1 MKRFSAGTTGAA
13 TSSVLS
19 KQKVVRIPREWKPIV
34 DACTKGRPLRP
45 VQGKA
50 LLQFRMLDSR
60 RHMVVCAPTNSGKSL
75 IGHLA
80 LFEALLAGKR
90 AVLLEPLRS
99 LAQEKADE
107 LTELLLTLS
116 ASLRKVNLCLTTGDY
131 RLENSTFHDPA
142 PDRGE
147 MVIAT
152 PERFEAILRNPANQ
166 AWVDSIG
173 CVVVDEAH
181 LIGSPRRGP
190 TLELLIATLLSSK
203 LPPRLILLTATA
215 GQPERLSEWL
225 KPCDLVQEN
234 CRTPPLCTDVWSLE
248 EAEDIDTVLSQSISE
263 TLSDPCASVLI
274 FVYKRASANA
284 LAAFVRKSLSIPAD
298 AYHSGLTAEQRGEIR
313 HRFSD
318 GRLRCVVTT
327 SALAMGVNLPA
338 THVFVRDTTFFGH
351 GALGTDEIL
360 QMVGRAGR
368 GDRDG
373 HAVVMLRASDT
384 WTGLEL
390 ANALRTQDLPPLRS
404 AFDPAFTKRTFP
416 GQEDDSGVAA
426 QAIASCL
433 SRCGDK
439 GLSLADLNLILA
451 NSLAGPALTR
461 RIEPALRWLEDPAR
475 VLAYCA
481 EDQNHHLTVLG
492 LRGVRSVLPLGYVSG
507 LGQLVRD
514 LMWLDPTDRMLSQW
528 SALDHLLVMTLL
540 SDRSP
545 GLRRFSSK
553 LAEQIDGW
561 HESRIHLDKSLLF
574 REWIHGAEGSSR
586 SDELF
591 GSLGLCSNHRDKMAS
606 SHHKN
611 SYLAMLGAIL
621 LDERSRGVPVV
632 DLERRWGIT
641 GLEGMQES
649 WRDTALWLLA
659 GQAQIFELRT
669 FYHHLV
675 EHCEADRERVQ
686 RVKKQL
692 RIIRHQTFDLMER
705 IKYCSALGP
714 LMRGVRG
721 MLSSSSTQ
729 SVGPGTIKRL
739 EEAGLHTFADVA
751 ALDVEAMVGLGVQR
765 RYAKQIRAYV
775 RRRLR

>member
-1 MKRFSAGTTGAA
+1 
-13 TSSVLS
+13 
-19 KQKVVRIPREWKPIV
+19 
-34 DACTKGRPLRP
+34 
-45 VQGKA
+45 
-50 LLQFRMLDSR
+50 
-60 RHMVVCAPTNSGKSL
+60 
-75 IGHLA
+75 
-80 LFEALLAGKR
+80 
-90 AVLLEPLRS
+90 
-99 LAQEKADE
+99 
-107 LTELLLTLS
+107 
-116 ASLRKVNLCLTTGDY
+116 
-131 RLENSTFHDPA
+131 
-142 PDRGE
+142 
-147 MVIAT
+147 
-152 PERFEAILRNPANQ
+152 
-166 AWVDSIG
+166 
-173 CVVVDEAH
+173 
-181 LIGSPRRGP
+181 
-190 TLELLIATLLSSK
+190 
-203 LPPRLILLTATA
+203 
-215 GQPERLSEWL
+215 
-225 KPCDLVQEN
+225 
-234 CRTPPLCTDVWSLE
+234 VWSLE
-248 EAEDIDTVLSQSISE
+248 EADDVDTVLSQSISK
-263 TLSDPCASVLI
+263 TLSDPFASVLI

-284 LAAFVRKSLSIPAD
+284 LATFVQKSLSIPAG
-298 AYHSGLTAEQRGEIR
+298 AYHSGMTAEQRREIR

-373 HAVVMLRASDT
+373 HAVVLLRASDS

-404 AFDPAFTKRTFP
+404 AFDPVFTKRSVP
-416 GQEDDSGVAA
+416 GHEDDSGVAA

-433 SRCGDK
+433 SRCGEK
-439 GLSLADLNLILA
+439 GLSLADLNLILG

-475 VLAYCA
+475 VLAYCG
-481 EDQNHHLTVLG
+481 EDQHHHLTVLG

-514 LMWLDPTDRMLSQW
+514 LMWLDPTDRLLSQW

-574 REWIHGAEGSSR
+574 REWIHGAEDSSR

-721 MLSSSSTQ
+721 MLSSSTTQ

-739 EEAGLHTFADVA
+739 EEAGLQTFADVA
-751 ALDVEAMVGLGVQR
+751 ALDVEAMVDLGVQR

>member
-1 MKRFSAGTTGAA
+1 MRFSAGTTGEAPSA
-13 TSSVLS
+13 SLASAKRLRVSRQWKSVID
-19 KQKVVRIPREWKPIV
+19 V
-34 DACTKGRPLRP
+34 CTKGNPLRP
-45 VQGKA
+45 VQSKA
-50 LLQFRMLDSR
+50 LVEYRMLDSR

-75 IGHLA
+75 IGNLA

-107 LTELLLTLS
+107 LTELLVSLS
-116 ASLRKVNLCLTTGDY
+116 TSLGNVNLCLTTGDY
-131 RLENSTFHDPA
+131 RLENSTFQDPA

-147 MVIAT
+147 LVIAT

-166 AWVDSIG
+166 PWVDTIG

-190 TLELLIATLLSSK
+190 TLELLIATLLSST
-203 LPPRLILLTATA
+203 LPPRLVLLTATA

-225 KPCDLVQEN
+225 SPCDLVQEH
-234 CRTPPLCTDVWSLE
+234 CRTPPLNTEVWSLDE
-248 EAEDIDTVLSQSISE
+248 TDDVDAVLSQSISKA
-263 TLSDPCASVLI
+263 LNDASASVLI
-274 FVYKRASANA
+274 FVYKRASADA
-284 LAAFVRKSLSIPAD
+284 LAVFLQKSLSIPAG
-298 AYHSGLTAEQRGEIR
+298 AYHSGMTAEQRREVR

-338 THVFVRDTTFFGH
+338 THVYVRDTTFFGH
-351 GALGTDEIL
+351 GALGADEVL

-368 GDRDG
+368 GDRAG
-373 HAVVMLRASDT
+373 HAVVLLRASDT

-404 AFDPAFTKRTFP
+404 AFDPVFTKRSVP
-416 GQEDDSGVAA
+416 GHEDDSGVAA

-433 SRCGDK
+433 CRCGKK
-439 GLSLADLNLILA
+439 GLSLADLNLILG

-475 VLAYCA
+475 VLAYCG

-492 LRGVRSVLPLGYVSG
+492 LRGVRSVLPLGYVAG

-540 SDRSP
+540 SERTP

-574 REWIHGAEGSSR
+574 REWIRGAEGSSR
-586 SDELF
+586 PDELF
-591 GSLGLCSNHRDKMAS
+591 GSLGLCSTHRDKMAS
-606 SHHKN
+606 SPHKN
-611 SYLAMLGAIL
+611 AYLAMLGAIL
-621 LDERSRGVPVV
+621 LDERSRGVPVI

-675 EHCEADRERVQ
+675 EHCEADRARVQ

-692 RIIRHQTFDLMER
+692 RIIRLQTFDLMER

-721 MLSSSSTQ
+721 MLSSSTAQ

-739 EEAGLHTFADVA
+739 EEAGLQTFVDVA
-751 ALDVEAMVGLGVQR
+751 ALDVEAMVELGVQR